1 MTTYM
6 KCIHKV
12 SKKERNM
19 EKKKKM
25 DRNFS
30 LKFCKVYKEAKIR
43 PVF

>member
-1 MTTYM
+1 MTTFM

-12 SKKERNM
+12 SKERNM

-30 LKFCKVYKEAKIR
+30 LKFYKVYQEAKIR